1 MSRSLVEPEWGG
13 TPTSTLCDMN
23 QSAFYGVVSAANLTL
38 LGLWWVAVKDR
49 TNLVGHKDASSRRA
63 AYLVSLQFAI
73 PATVALLAQVN
84 PGESAIWRFAFGSA
98 GVVGAIGIALLAHQ
112 IWTAT
117 VARVS
122 PIVFAVVG
130 IPVYLLVVVVAFAP
144 TVVADAGLTLKP
156 IEIEG
161 MLFSALLFLGVQEAW
176 VVSMTPTEEGA
187 SEVEIP

>member
-1 MSRSLVEPEWGG
+1 
-13 TPTSTLCDMN
+13 MN

-49 TNLVGHKDASSRRA
+49 TNLVGHKDAASRRA

-84 PGESAIWRFAFGSA
+84 PGESAIWRVAFGSA
-98 GVVGAIGIALLAHQ
+98 GVVGAIGIALLVQQ
-112 IWTAT
+112 IWTGT
-117 VARVS
+117 VARFS
-122 PIVFAVVG
+122 PIVFALVG

-144 TVVADAGLTLKP
+144 SMVADAGLTLKP
-156 IEIEG
+156 IEVEG

-176 VVSMTPTEEGA
+176 VVSMTPTQEA
-187 SEVEIP
+187 DAEVEIP